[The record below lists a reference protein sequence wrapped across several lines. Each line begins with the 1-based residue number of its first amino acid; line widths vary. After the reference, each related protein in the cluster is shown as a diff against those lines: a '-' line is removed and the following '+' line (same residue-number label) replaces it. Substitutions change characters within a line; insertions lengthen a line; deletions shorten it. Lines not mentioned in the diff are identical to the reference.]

1 MKITQIHTNKPQ
13 SLSFEIF
20 PPKKEEDFK
29 NIDEMLEILC
39 DCHPEYISVTFG
51 AGGSSNNNKTIEIAK
66 KIKNQYNVEPVV
78 HLPHNIYDSTF
89 FNTASRLN
97 LR

>member
-51 AGGSSNNNKTIEIAK
+51 AGEQASAPGQLPMTDLE
-66 KIKNQYNVEPVV
+66 NVLYSLHES
-78 HLPHNIYDSTF
+78 I
-89 FNTASRLN
+89 SR
-97 LR
+97 

>member
-39 DCHPEYISVTFG
+39 DCHPEYISVTWQPRQL
-51 AGGSSNNNKTIEIAK
+51 K
-66 KIKNQYNVEPVV
+66 Q
-78 HLPHNIYDSTF
+78 
-89 FNTASRLN
+89 
-97 LR
+97 

>member
-20 PPKKEEDFK
+20 PPKKEEDVK

-39 DCHPEYISVTFG
+39 DCHPEYISVT
-51 AGGSSNNNKTIEIAK
+51 AQTITR
-66 KIKNQYNVEPVV
+66 
-78 HLPHNIYDSTF
+78 L
-89 FNTASRLN
+89 SRLRRKSRTSTMWSRSYT
-97 LR
+97 LHVCAITRQR

>member
-39 DCHPEYISVTFG
+39 DCHPD
-51 AGGSSNNNKTIEIAK
+51 A
-66 KIKNQYNVEPVV
+66 
-78 HLPHNIYDSTF
+78 LPI
-89 FNTASRLN
+89 
-97 LR
+97 

>member
-39 DCHPEYISVTFG
+39 DCHPE
-51 AGGSSNNNKTIEIAK
+51 AAAQTITR
-66 KIKNQYNVEPVV
+66 
-78 HLPHNIYDSTF
+78 L
-89 FNTASRLN
+89 SRLRRKSRTSTMWSRSYT
-97 LR
+97 LHVCAITRQR

>member
-66 KIKNQYNVEPVV
+66 K
-78 HLPHNIYDSTF
+78 
-89 FNTASRLN
+89 SRTGTMWSRSYTLHVCAIT
-97 LR
+97 RQR